1 MSLTTAISSQL
12 KHLASHDLDLD
23 ERRGTQL
30 QVVSSLGTALHDLQR
45 KNPRAFD
52 LLVAYRDGECI
63 GQQRKAVI
71 DEAARLNIHADTA
84 FTMIGHAF
92 QGFGLDKVPS
102 AMHRDLVW
110 KALNAIVP
118 PREPMNGHA
127 PAPTKSAKQPKQEL
141 VSEACIIDAGKL
153 RYAALDFKLHQFAD
167 DLSAGIDELQLM
179 KLHHCSREGLALR
192 RNELFTGLGISSDL
206 YLADKLRLARAIV
219 ASVREAAEQERAA
232 ARPAAAAPAKTT
244 EAPAPKAP
252 ATPKPVQDGH
262 DGRRMTPAGARQRGD
277 YHTYREITDDVALA
291 RARKVYRRYRSL
303 SPRLRELADLLADG
317 NDDANVAQKL
327 GIGLASV
334 PPMRSDLAQHLDIRD
349 LGFISDRIAV
359 IRALMALNPE
369 LHETSDDGSAVPNV
383 PANADP
389 APDADEESLHLPK
402 TNGSAH
408 PPITDAHE
416 VSPAKLEPAEA
427 PPTRHESSRTHDAE
441 ITHVMV
447 IVKEGDRVEFDLS
460 KYVRQGWRFRG
471 TLPVTMDDG
480 TPIVSVSL
488 VR

>member
-12 KHLASHDLDLD
+12 QHLASHDLDLD

-71 DEAARLNIHADTA
+71 DEAARQNIHADTA

-118 PREPMNGHA
+118 PREPVNGHA

-141 VSEACIIDAGKL
+141 VSEACIIDAGKH

-167 DLSAGIDELQLM
+167 DLSAGVGELQLM
-179 KLHHCSREGLALR
+179 KLHRCSREGLALR
-192 RNELFTGLGISSDL
+192 RNELFTGLGIPSDL

-232 ARPAAAAPAKTT
+232 ARPATPAVRQEGAAVPARAPAATVPT
-244 EAPAPKAP
+244 QVVRAPEKAP
-252 ATPKPVQDGH
+252 
-262 DGRRMTPAGARQRGD
+262 RRGDPD
-277 YHTYREITDDVALA
+277 YHTYREVTEAVVRA
-291 RARKVYRRYRSL
+291 RAASAYPLFCRRL
-303 SPRLRELADLLADG
+303 KPAQRELVRLYAAG
-317 NDDANVAQKL
+317 QDDAAIARMRGLQLSSVASMRSQLATALKL
-327 GIGLASV
+327 GSVAYPADRLAIYKE
-334 PPMRSDLAQHLDIRD
+334 LAALEHDFPKRD
-349 LGFISDRIAV
+349 CDV
-359 IRALMALNPE
+359 
-369 LHETSDDGSAVPNV
+369 DGT
-383 PANADP
+383 
-389 APDADEESLHLPK
+389 APDAPARADPVPDADGKPLRSKK

-408 PPITDAHE
+408 SSVANAHE
-416 VSPAKLEPAEA
+416 VSPATREPAEVTPA
-427 PPTRHESSRTHDAE
+427 REEPSRNQDAE
-441 ITHVMV
+441 ITRVMV
-447 IVKEGDRVEFDLS
+447 IVKEGNRAEFDLS
-460 KYVRQGWRFRG
+460 EYVQQGWRFHR
-471 TLPVTMDDG
+471 TLPVTMHDG
-480 TPIVSVSL
+480 TPVVSISL